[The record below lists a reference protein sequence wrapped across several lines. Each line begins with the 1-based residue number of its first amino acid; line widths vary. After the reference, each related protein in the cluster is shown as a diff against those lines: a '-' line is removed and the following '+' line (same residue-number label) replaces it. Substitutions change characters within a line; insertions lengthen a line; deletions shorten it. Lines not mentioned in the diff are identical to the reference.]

1 MTRREAVLLAESR
14 LAEAGVATS
23 REDAEWL
30 LAEVLGCARP
40 ALWLD
45 SQKPLTA
52 EQVTRWESWLAA
64 RARRIP
70 LQHLTGRAAFLDW
83 VLQVSPAVLIP
94 RPETEGLALRAS
106 EMLRGMERA
115 EPGRTYRV
123 LDFATGSGC
132 LALALAARHP
142 NAEVHGLDL
151 STAALEVARANAA
164 QLGLASRIQWHP
176 GDGFAALSASGH
188 EGAREFDLIVSN
200 PPYIPT
206 AEIAALDPEVRD
218 HDPRLALD
226 GGVDGLDFYRRLARE
241 SQPWLAPR
249 GWLLAEFGDGQ
260 GAAIG
265 ALFDGANWSSVTTE
279 PDLSGRDRIVIAQR
293 R

>member
-1 MTRREAVLLAESR
+1 MTRREAVLLAETR
-14 LAEAGVATS
+14 LAAAGVAS
-23 REDAEWL
+23 AREDAEWL
-30 LAEVLGCARP
+30 VAEVLGGTRP
-40 ALWLD
+40 RLWLD
-45 SQKPLTA
+45 SQKPLSP
-52 EQVTRWESWLAA
+52 EQRTQWESWLAA
-64 RARRIP
+64 RVRRVP

-83 VLQVSPAVLIP
+83 NLQVSPAVLIP

-106 EMLRGMERA
+106 ETLRGMERT
-115 EPGRTYRV
+115 EPRRAHRV

-142 NAEVHGLDL
+142 DAEVHGLDL

-164 QLGLASRIQWHP
+164 QLGLTSRIQWHS
-176 GDGFAALSASGH
+176 GDGFAALASGIN
-188 EGAREFDLIVSN
+188 GGSREFDLIVSN

-226 GGVDGLDFYRRLARE
+226 GGADGLDFYRRLAFE
-241 SQPWLAPR
+241 APLWLAPG

-260 GAAIG
+260 GAAIR
-265 ALFDGANWSSVTTE
+265 ALFAGADWSGATVE
-279 PDLSGRDRIVIAQR
+279 PDLSGRERILLVQHR
-293 R
+293 